1 MKKNRIF
8 ALLLSCLI
16 IASLFSGCSSSKQTA
31 KYTAEAPAMMAESA
45 MDYMASEEMANGS
58 SLSTANRDGGT
69 ELPAERKWIVTGN
82 MSVETEDMDSLLFAV
97 KAKVAELG
105 GYIENQDISN
115 GSNYSGRR
123 YRNAYLTVRI
133 PENKLSEFTQAVEE
147 SGNVTNQNQSA
158 QDVTLQYIDTESRV
172 NALKTEQARLNE
184 LLAKAENLTDLLEI
198 EDRLTEVNY
207 KLESY
212 ASQLRSLTNQ
222 IDYATIYLNISEVTK
237 YTPVAKPS
245 FFKRISTGF
254 TENALGLWEGIQDI
268 TVLLLSSLP
277 TLLVLGAVT
286 FGIVKWI
293 LWGSKRR
300 KAKRIA
306 KYGALSQQPT
316 VNRDESKKQ

>member
-8 ALLLSCLI
+8 ALLLCALMIS
-16 IASLFSGCSSSKQTA
+16 SLFTGCGSSSKMRSGYA
-31 KYTAEAPAMMAESA
+31 VEAPMMEAA
-45 MDYMASEEMANGS
+45 MDYAVSEEVANGAS
-58 SLSTANRDGGT
+58 VSAANRDSGT
-69 ELPAERKWIVTGN
+69 ELPTERKWIVTGN
-82 MSVETEDMDSLLFAV
+82 MSVETEDMDTLLVGV
-97 KAKVAELG
+97 KAKAAELG
-105 GYIENQDISN
+105 GYIENQDVSN

-123 YRNAYLTVRI
+123 YRNAYLTIRI

-147 SGNVTNQNQSA
+147 SGNVTNQSQSA

-172 NALKTEQARLNE
+172 NALKTEQTRLNE

-207 KLESY
+207 RLESY

-254 TENALGLWEGIQDI
+254 MENVEGLLEGIQDI
-268 TVLLLSSLP
+268 LVWFLSSLP
-277 TLLVLGAVT
+277 TLLVLAAVV

-293 LWGSKRR
+293 LWGNKRR

-306 KYGALSQQPT
+306 KSAAMNRQPT
-316 VNRDESKKQ
+316 VVSEENRKQ